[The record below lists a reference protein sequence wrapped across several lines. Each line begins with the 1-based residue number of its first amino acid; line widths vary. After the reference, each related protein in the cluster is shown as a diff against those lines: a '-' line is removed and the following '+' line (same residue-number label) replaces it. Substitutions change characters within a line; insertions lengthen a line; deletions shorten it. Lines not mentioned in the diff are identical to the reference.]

1 MDSGAAPT
9 TGSARRAARHAGGP
23 PWTRVTAYWWATYRR
38 TWRGSVFSDF
48 LAPVLFLAGLGF
60 GLGSL
65 VDSSS
70 GAGGTLGGVPY
81 AVFVAPGVLAAQAMQ
96 AAVAETTFPVMG
108 ALKWNRAYHAM
119 LDTPVGTADVVTG
132 HLAWVALRLVVT
144 TSIFLAVAVALGA
157 VRHPGAL
164 AAVPVAVLTG
174 MAFAA
179 LTYAMAA
186 RTESDQAFNL
196 LLRFVVLPLFLFSG
210 VFFPL
215 DQLPAPLRAVA
226 WVTPL
231 WHGVDACRSLA
242 LGTAG
247 AGGVLGH
254 VAVLAAY
261 LLAGVVAARRELHA
275 RMVR

>member
-1 MDSGAAPT
+1 MAALPAAT
-9 TGSARRAARHAGGP
+9 TVPGP
-23 PWTRVTAYWWATYRR
+23 PWTRVTAYWAAAYRR
-38 TWRGSVFSDF
+38 TWRASVFSDF
-48 LAPVLFLAGLGF
+48 AAPVLFLAGLGF

-65 VDSSS
+65 VDSAPGR
-70 GAGGTLGGVPY
+70 GASLGVPY

-96 AAVAETTFPVMG
+96 AAVAETTFPVMA
-108 ALKWNRAYHAM
+108 ALRWNRAYHAM
-119 LDTPVGTADVVTG
+119 LDTPVSTSDVVTG

-144 TSIFLAVAVALGA
+144 TSIFLGTAAALGA

-179 LTYAMAA
+179 LTYAVAT
-186 RTESDQAFNL
+186 RSETDQAFNL

-215 DQLPAPLRAVA
+215 DQLPPPLR
-226 WVTPL
+226 WVGWATPL
-231 WHGVDACRSLA
+231 WHGVDACRALA
-242 LGTAG
+242 LGTAT
-247 AGGVLGH
+247 AGRELGH
-254 VAVLAAY
+254 VAVLAFY
-261 LLAGVVAARRELHA
+261 LVLGVAASRRGLRA

>member
-1 MDSGAAPT
+1 MAL
-9 TGSARRAARHAGGP
+9 AARPSPGSRARSAAGA

-70 GAGGTLGGVPY
+70 GSADGGALGGAPY

-108 ALKWNRAYHAM
+108 ALKWNRTYHAM
-119 LDTPVGTADVVTG
+119 LDTPVTTADVVTG

-144 TSIFLAVAVALGA
+144 TSIFLGVAAALGA

-215 DQLPAPLRAVA
+215 DQLPGPLRAVA
-226 WVTPL
+226 WATPL
-231 WHGVDACRSLA
+231 WHGVDACRALA
-242 LGTAG
+242 LGTAT
-247 AGGVLGH
+247 APRVLGH
-254 VAVLAAY
+254 VAVLVAY
-261 LLAGVVAARRELHA
+261 LVLGVVLARRGLRA